1 VILWA
6 ILPLVVTASSAV
18 FFLVWRQ

>member
-6 ILPLVVTASSAV
+6 FLPLIAAASGAV